1 MTPMLAMALS
11 ALLLVSRAGAIDPI
25 IVKVRLNSIP
35 VAFPVRSNTASQ
47 QGSKFFYENGTQFF
61 MKGIAY
67 QKDPYGLGGESK
79 GGSYSDPLSEEA
91 NCKRD
96 VPIMLEAGTNT
107 IRAYSVNPDKDHDAC
122 MRLLQEAGIYVIA
135 DLSEPSQSI
144 NRADPQWTV
153 DLFDRYKAVID
164 VLAKYDNT
172 IGFFA
177 GNEVTNNVS
186 NTDASAFVKAAVRD
200 SKQYIKDKSERWLG
214 VGYAANDDS
223 SIRELAAHYFN
234 CGSPGETIDFWG
246 YNLYS
251 WCGENTL
258 SGSGYDKQVE
268 FFSNYSVPVFLAEY
282 GCNVPDGADGRLFQD
297 TTALYSDAMSDV
309 FSGGIAYMYYQEEN
323 DYGLVEIDADGH
335 ASPMS
340 NYAVLSSRVAKAN
353 PSSTQASAYTPIA
366 SAAACP
372 SLAANWKVA
381 AGALPPTPDRALC
394 ECTYDSLTC
403 VPAAGL
409 DTQSYGEIFGFVCSE
424 DPALCAAIT
433 TNATAGVYGAYS
445 ACNDTQKLALVMD
458 AYYLDQDKAASA
470 CDHDGKAQVRED
482 VPEAAPSCEAKIE
495 SATAAASA
503 GGSSSTN
510 RAGGDEESLGVVSY
524 GVGTVSV
531 FGGCAVGLYS
541 VAALG
546 VGIVAIAL

>member
-1 MTPMLAMALS
+1 
-11 ALLLVSRAGAIDPI
+11 V
-25 IVKVRLNSIP
+25 
-35 VAFPVRSNTASQ
+35 
-47 QGSKFFYENGTQFF
+47 
-61 MKGIAY
+61 KGIAY

-96 VPIMLEAGTNT
+96 IPIMREAGTNT

-122 MRLLQEAGIYVIA
+122 MRLLQDAGIYVIA

-164 VLAKYDNT
+164 ILAQYDNT

-186 NTDASAFVKAAVRD
+186 NTDASAFVKAAIRD
-200 SKQYIKDKSERWLG
+200 SKQYIKDKGERWLG

-234 CGSPGETIDFWG
+234 CGPTEETIDFWG

-251 WCGENTL
+251 WCGDNTL

-268 FFSNYSVPVFLAEY
+268 FFSDYSVPIFLAEY
-282 GCNVPDGADGRLFQD
+282 GCNVPDGAEGRLWQD
-297 TTALYSDAMSDV
+297 TTALYSDDMSDV

-323 DYGLVEIDADGH
+323 DYGLVEIDDDGK
-335 ASPMS
+335 ASTMS
-340 NYAVLSSRVAKAN
+340 NYEILSSRVAAAT
-353 PSSTQASAYTPIA
+353 PSSTQASAYTPTN
-366 SAAACP
+366 SAATCP
-372 SLAANWKVA
+372 SLASNWKVA
-381 AGALPPTPDRALC
+381 ADSLPPTPDRALC
-394 ECTYDSLTC
+394 ECVYDSLTC
-403 VPAAGL
+403 VPADGL
-409 DTQSYGEIFGFVCSE
+409 DTESYGEIFGFICSE
-424 DPALCAAIT
+424 DSAPCAAINSNT
-433 TNATAGVYGAYS
+433 TEGVYGAYA
-445 ACNDTQKLALVMD
+445 ACNDTQKLAVVMD

-470 CDHDGKAQVRED
+470 CDHDGKARVRDD
-482 VPEAAPSCEAKIE
+482 VSEAASSCEAEVE
-495 SATAAASA
+495 SATKAASA
-503 GGSSSTN
+503 GGGGSVSSTN
-510 RAGGDEESLGVVSY
+510 GAGGDKESLGVVGY
-524 GVGTVSV
+524 GVQTVSV
-531 FGGCAVGLYS
+531 FGYCAVGLYS
-541 VAALG
+541 VVAVG